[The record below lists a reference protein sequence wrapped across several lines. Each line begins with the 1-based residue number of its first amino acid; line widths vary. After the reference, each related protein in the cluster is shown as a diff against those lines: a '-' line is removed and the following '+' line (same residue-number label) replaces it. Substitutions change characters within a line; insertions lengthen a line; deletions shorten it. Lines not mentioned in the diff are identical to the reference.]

1 MTLQR
6 IHLDKIASITRNLHL
21 GRWVTVSPD
30 VLVEEGAVIAG
41 RIIGEK
47 SVYNTLEDVHGR
59 MSVLHDGDVIGGA
72 LGHRNALHGYEGVL
86 PSAVKPGDRLQVLNL
101 GGVLGTCTSSNPDVG
116 APFDLEVLGQVLLFQ
131 EFGSR
136 VGQPAHLRAGAVK
149 GRPDVRLAPVIFVAG
164 TCMNSGKTHAA
175 CALIRHFDRA
185 GLKVGGAKLTGVSLM
200 RDILA
205 MKDYGAEAVLDFTD
219 AGIACTGPE
228 TAAATSRVLLSE
240 LSAKGV
246 DLIVAET
253 GDGIMGD
260 YGVQA
265 VLADPELRDCAAAYV
280 LCANDPVGVAGGVSF
295 LRERFGIAVDVVS
308 GPATDNQVGVRF
320 IESLG
325 LPGRNARTHP
335 QALGD
340 QILQLVKRH
349 GLAPNLEA
357 IPKRE

>member
-21 GRWVTVSPD
+21 GRWVTLGPD
-30 VLVEEGAVIAG
+30 ILLEEGSVIAG

-47 SVYNTLEDVHGR
+47 STYNTLEDVHGR
-59 MSVLHDGDVIGGA
+59 MSVLHDGDLVVGA
-72 LGHRNALHGYEGVL
+72 LGHRNALHGYEGVM
-86 PSAVKPGDRLQVLNL
+86 PKAAKPGDRLQMLNL
-101 GGVLGTCTSSNPDVG
+101 GGVIGTCVSSNPDVG
-116 APFDLEVLGQVLLFQ
+116 APFDVEVLGQVLLFQ

-136 VGQPAHLRAGAVK
+136 IGQPATIRAGAVEGK
-149 GRPDVRLAPVIFVAG
+149 PNSPLVPVVYVAG

-185 GLKVGGAKLTGVSLM
+185 GLKVGGAKLTGVSLL

-205 MKDYGAEAVLDFTD
+205 MKDYGAEWVLDFTD
-219 AGIACTGPE
+219 AGIPCTGPE
-228 TAAATSRVLLSE
+228 TAALTSRKLLSE
-240 LSAKGV
+240 LSDKGV

-280 LCANDPVGVAGGVSF
+280 LCANDPVGVAGGVAY
-295 LRERFGIAVDVVS
+295 LRETFHIAVDVVS
-308 GPATDNQVGVRF
+308 GPATDNRVGVRF
-320 IESLG
+320 VESQG
-325 LPGRNARTHP
+325 LPGHNARTHP
-335 QALGD
+335 AALGE
-340 QILQLVKRH
+340 LLLEKLRKRAEI
-349 GLAPNLEA
+349 GS
-357 IPKRE
+357 

>member
-21 GRWVTVSPD
+21 GRWVTLGPD
-30 VLVEEGAVIAG
+30 ILVEEGSVIAG

-47 SVYNTLEDVHGR
+47 TVYNTLEDVHGR
-59 MSVLHDGDVIGGA
+59 MSVLHDGDLVVGA

-86 PSAVKPGDRLQVLNL
+86 PKTVKPGDRLQMLNL
-101 GGVLGTCTSSNPDVG
+101 GGVLGTCVSSNPDVG
-116 APFDLEVLGQVLLFQ
+116 APFDVEVLGQVLLFQ

-136 VGQPAHLRAGAVK
+136 VGQPATIRAGAVEGK
-149 GRPDVRLAPVIFVAG
+149 AGIPLVPVVFVAG

-200 RDILA
+200 RDILM

-228 TAAATSRVLLSE
+228 TAAETGRKLLSE

-265 VLADPELRDCAAAYV
+265 VLADPELRDCAAAYI
-280 LCANDPVGVAGGVSF
+280 LCANDPVGVAGGVSY
-295 LRERFGIAVDVVS
+295 LRKQFDIGVDVVS
-308 GPATDNQVGVRF
+308 GPATDNRVGVRF
-320 IESLG
+320 VESQG
-325 LPGRNARTHP
+325 LPGINARTNP
-335 QALGD
+335 KALGELLLGT
-340 QILQLVKRH
+340 IRKRTEI
-349 GLAPNLEA
+349 GS
-357 IPKRE
+357 